1 VVFGQPLAVALARL
15 PLPETILRA
24 ILDHEG
30 ILGRLLWLAEAVEQ
44 GDQESIAARV
54 AELRLGT
61 NQPGVS
67 PAAILNRLQLE
78 ALAWAESLSL

>member
-1 VVFGQPLAVALARL
+1 
-15 PLPETILRA
+15 
-24 ILDHEG
+24 
-30 ILGRLLWLAEAVEQ
+30 VEQ

-61 NQPGVS
+61 SQPGVS